1 VARGGH
7 LHLASERP
15 VTISVVTP
23 WLEHHEL
30 ADDYRAALEGG
41 PWPEE
46 ILIVD
51 NGNAPHIPG
60 ARTLSPAY
68 NLGFAKASNLGLEHA
83 RCEAVLFL
91 NNDVRLEHYGWLD
104 VIRDALE
111 PGVLVGR
118 MRFEPHAAIDG
129 IPVPYLDGWCLAG
142 MREDLLAL
150 GGFDTTLEEPSYYS
164 DNMICLEARAAG
176 MTLREVTVGL
186 HHKESAT
193 SRPSVNPEVR
203 RVTLANQVRYQAR
216 ARELLTTA

>member
-1 VARGGH
+1 MARGGH
-7 LHLASERP
+7 LHLASERSL
-15 VTISVVTP
+15 TISVVTP

-30 ADDYRAALEGG
+30 ADDYREALAAG

-60 ARTLSPAY
+60 ARTLTPAY
-68 NLGFAKASNLGLEHA
+68 NLGFGVASNLGLERA

-91 NNDVRLEHYGWLD
+91 NNDVRLGHYGWLD
-104 VIRDALE
+104 AIRHALE

-118 MRFEPHAAIDG
+118 MRYDRHADVDG
-129 IPVPYLDGWCLAG
+129 VPFPYLDGWCLAG
-142 MREDLLAL
+142 MREDLLSL
-150 GGFDTTLEEPSYYS
+150 GGFDETLEEPSYYS
-164 DNMICLEARAAG
+164 DNMLCLEARAQG
-176 MTLREVTVGL
+176 LTLREVTVGL
-186 HHKESAT
+186 QHKESAT